1 MVDMVDMARAA
12 EDDRGM
18 STVEKDFEVM
28 AHRLVEAS
36 GAPDERDLAYA
47 IAGLSGIVNGLKA
60 RRAWSEHVGEIL
72 TPSQALDVAGWTR
85 AALSKA
91 VKENRVLR
99 LTGSNGKYGYAAAGF
114 TDAQPAKPILGIQE
128 VLRVWA
134 GQDPRGWLAVAWL
147 TTEQPEL
154 DGRTPR
160 QALLDGDVPTVA
172 RAARAAVSR
181 LAA

>member
-1 MVDMVDMARAA
+1 
-12 EDDRGM
+12 M

-99 LTGSNGKYGYAAAGF
+99 LTGGNGKYGYAAAGF
-114 TDAQPAKPILGIQE
+114 TDAQPAKPIS
-128 VLRVWA
+128 
-134 GQDPRGWLAVAWL
+134 
-147 TTEQPEL
+147 TK
-154 DGRTPR
+154 
-160 QALLDGDVPTVA
+160 ALLASAQSTSPSPILQKPSA
-172 RAARAAVSR
+172 SSVSR
-181 LAA
+181 TVMVKLS

>member
-1 MVDMVDMARAA
+1 MVDMAETAG
-12 EDDRGM
+12 DDQGM
-18 STVEKDFEVM
+18 STAERDFEVM

-47 IAGLSGIVNGLKA
+47 RAGLDGIVKGLKA

-72 TPSQALDVAGWTR
+72 TPREALDVAGWTR

-91 VKENRVLR
+91 VREHRVLR
-99 LTGSNGKYGYAAAGF
+99 LTGGNGKYGYAAAGF
-114 TDAQPAKPILGIQE
+114 TDDRPAKPILGIQE

-134 GQDPRGWLAVAWL
+134 AADPRGWSTVAWL

-154 DGRTPR
+154 GGRTPR
-160 QALLDGDVPTVA
+160 LSLLDGDVPTVV
-172 RAARAAVSR
+172 RAAQAAVSR